1 MIKNNRENLQNMKSI
16 HNKEKGFAIKYDN
29 IYLVNGART
38 PFGKLCGTLAN
49 VSPTDLGIY
58 ATKSAIEKSGI
69 SASDIDQLMYA
80 NIGQSSADSY
90 FLPRHISLFSGIPEG
105 VPSVMLQ
112 RICGSG
118 FETIIAGTEQIV
130 LGKASVTLCGGTEN
144 MSLSPTVSFGN
155 RMGYPLGRIS
165 FKDMLWEAL
174 NDTAAV
180 PMGCTAENVANKHN
194 ITKQEANVFAKS
206 SIDKYLAAKQRGFF
220 DDEVIKM
227 NSTVFEQDGL
237 ISRKVR
243 LPRKAVDFTDDENV
257 RPANLESMAKLPSVF
272 AKDGVQTAANSSGI
286 VDGAASVVVA
296 SGDFVKEKGL
306 KPLTRVAASATSA
319 LDPRVMGLGPVPSIK
334 LLLEITGLS
343 IEDIGLFEINEAF
356 AAQFLGCQKELGLNK
371 DICNVNGGA
380 IALGHPLAAT
390 GTRLSLTLSREM
402 KIRGVKYG
410 IASACI
416 GGGQGTAIL
425 FENTDI

>member
-1 MIKNNRENLQNMKSI
+1 M
-16 HNKEKGFAIKYDN
+16 KGFYDKKKGIGITYDN

-38 PFGKLCGTLAN
+38 PFGKLCGTLGQ

-58 ATKSAIEKSGI
+58 ATKAAIEKSGI
-69 SASDIDQLMYA
+69 SGDDINQVMYA

-90 FLPRHISLFSGIPEG
+90 FLPRHIGLFSGIPES
-105 VPSVMLQ
+105 VPAVMLQ

-118 FETIIAGTEQIV
+118 FETIIAGAEQIS
-130 LGKASVTLCGGTEN
+130 LGKAQTALCGGTEN
-144 MSLSPTVSFGN
+144 MTLSPTVSFGN
-155 RMGYPLGRIS
+155 RMGYPLGKID

-180 PMGCTAENVANKHN
+180 PMGCTAENVAAKHG
-194 ITKQEANVFAKS
+194 ITKNDANEFAKLS
-206 SIDKYLAAKQRGFF
+206 VDRYLAAKERGFF
-220 DDEVIKM
+220 DGEIIKM
-227 NSTVFEQDGL
+227 NSAEFAIEGL
-237 ISRKVR
+237 NTRKVK
-243 LPRKAVDFTDDENV
+243 LPRNAVDFNVDENV
-257 RPANLESMAKLPSVF
+257 RPSDLEAMSKLPSVF
-272 AKDGVQTAANSSGI
+272 ARDGVQTAANSSGI

-296 SGDFVKEKGL
+296 SGDFIKEKGL
-306 KPLTRVAASATSA
+306 KPLTRVVASATSA
-319 LDPRVMGLGPVPSIK
+319 LDPRVMGLGPVPAIK
-334 LLLEITGLS
+334 LVLELAGLTLA
-343 IEDIGLFEINEAF
+343 DIGLVEINEAF
-356 AAQFLGCQKELGLNK
+356 AAQFIGCEKELGLNR

-402 KIRGVKYG
+402 QARGVKYG

-425 FENTDI
+425 FENMNA

>member
-1 MIKNNRENLQNMKSI
+1 M
-16 HNKEKGFAIKYDN
+16 KGFHDKKKGFGITYDN

-38 PFGKLCGTLAN
+38 PFGKLCGTLGQ

-58 ATKSAIEKSGI
+58 ATKAAIEKSGI
-69 SASDIDQLMYA
+69 KGEDIDQVMYA

-90 FLPRHISLFSGIPEG
+90 FLPRHIGLFSGIPEG
-105 VPSVMLQ
+105 VPAVMLQ

-118 FETIIAGTEQIV
+118 FETIIAGAEQIS
-130 LGKASVTLCGGTEN
+130 LGKAQTALCGGTEN
-144 MSLSPTVSFGN
+144 MTLSPTVSFGN
-155 RMGYPLGRIS
+155 RMGYPLGKID

-180 PMGCTAENVANKHN
+180 PMGCTAENVAVKHG
-194 ITKQEANVFAKS
+194 ITKNDANEFAKL
-206 SIDKYLAAKQRGFF
+206 SIDRYIAAQKRGFF
-220 DDEVIKM
+220 DGEVVKM
-227 NSTVFEQDGL
+227 NSAEFAIEGL
-237 ISRKVR
+237 VSRKVR
-243 LPRKAVDFTDDENV
+243 LPKHAVDFCTDENV
-257 RPANLESMAKLPSVF
+257 RPADLEAMSKLPSVF

-296 SGDFVKEKGL
+296 HGDFVKERGL
-306 KPLTRVAASATSA
+306 KPLSRVVASATSA
-319 LDPRVMGLGPVPSIK
+319 LDPRVMGLGPVPAIR
-334 LLLEITGLS
+334 LVLEMAGLS
-343 IEDIGLFEINEAF
+343 LADIGLIEINEAF
-356 AAQFLGCQKELGLNK
+356 AAQFIGCEKELGLNR

-390 GTRLSLTLSREM
+390 GTRLSLTISREM
-402 KIRGVKYG
+402 QARGVKYG

-425 FENTDI
+425 FENTSI

>member
-1 MIKNNRENLQNMKSI
+1 M
-16 HNKEKGFAIKYDN
+16 KGFYDKKKGIGITYDN

-38 PFGKLCGTLAN
+38 PFGKLCGTLGQ

-58 ATKSAIEKSGI
+58 ATKAAIEKSGI
-69 SASDIDQLMYA
+69 SGDDIDQVMYA

-90 FLPRHISLFSGIPEG
+90 FLPRHIGLFSGIPES
-105 VPSVMLQ
+105 VPAVMLQ

-118 FETIIAGTEQIV
+118 FETIIAGAEQIS
-130 LGKASVTLCGGTEN
+130 LGKAQTALCGGTEN
-144 MSLSPTVSFGN
+144 MTLSPTVSFGN
-155 RMGYPLGRIS
+155 RMGYPLGKID

-180 PMGCTAENVANKHN
+180 PMGCTAENVAAKHG
-194 ITKQEANVFAKS
+194 ITKNDANEFAKLS
-206 SIDKYLAAKQRGFF
+206 VDRYLAAKERGFF
-220 DDEVIKM
+220 DGEIIKM
-227 NSTVFEQDGL
+227 NSAEFAIEGL
-237 ISRKVR
+237 NTRKVK
-243 LPRKAVDFTDDENV
+243 LPRNAVDFNVDENV
-257 RPANLESMAKLPSVF
+257 RPSDLEAMSKLPSVF
-272 AKDGVQTAANSSGI
+272 ARDGVQTAANSSGI

-296 SGDFVKEKGL
+296 SGDFIKEKGL
-306 KPLTRVAASATSA
+306 KPLTRVVASATSA
-319 LDPRVMGLGPVPSIK
+319 LDPRVMGLGPVPAIK
-334 LLLEITGLS
+334 LVLELAGLTLA
-343 IEDIGLFEINEAF
+343 DIGLVEINEAF
-356 AAQFLGCQKELGLNK
+356 AAQFIGCEKELGLNR

-402 KIRGVKYG
+402 QARGVKYG

-425 FENTDI
+425 FENMNA

>member
-1 MIKNNRENLQNMKSI
+1 M
-16 HNKEKGFAIKYDN
+16 KGFHDKKKGFGITYDD

-38 PFGKLCGTLAN
+38 PFGKLCGTLGQ

-58 ATKSAIEKSGI
+58 ATKAAIEKSGI
-69 SASDIDQLMYA
+69 KGEDIDQVMYA

-90 FLPRHISLFSGIPEG
+90 FLPRHIGLFSGIPEG
-105 VPSVMLQ
+105 VPAVMLQ

-118 FETIIAGTEQIV
+118 FETIIAGAEQIS
-130 LGKASVTLCGGTEN
+130 LGKGQTALCGGTEN
-144 MSLSPTVSFGN
+144 MTLSPTVSFGN
-155 RMGYPLGRIS
+155 RMGYPLGKID

-180 PMGCTAENVANKHN
+180 PMGCTAENVAEKHG
-194 ITKQEANVFAKS
+194 ITKADANEFAKLS
-206 SIDKYLAAKQRGFF
+206 VDRYLAAKERGFF
-220 DDEVIKM
+220 DGEVVKM
-227 NSTVFEQDGL
+227 NSAEFAIDGL
-237 ISRKVR
+237 NTRKVR
-243 LPRKAVDFTDDENV
+243 LPKHAIDFNVDENV
-257 RPANLESMAKLPSVF
+257 RPSDLEAMAKLPSVF
-272 AKDGVQTAANSSGI
+272 ARDGVQTAANSSGI

-296 SGDFVKEKGL
+296 HGDFVKAKGL
-306 KPLTRVAASATSA
+306 KPLTRVVASATSA
-319 LDPRVMGLGPVPSIK
+319 LDPRVMGLGPVPAIR
-334 LLLEITGLS
+334 LVLEMAGLTLD
-343 IEDIGLFEINEAF
+343 DIGLIEINEAF
-356 AAQFLGCQKELGLNK
+356 AAQFIGCEKELGLNR

-402 KIRGVKYG
+402 NIRGVKYG

-425 FENTDI
+425 FENMNAK

>member
-1 MIKNNRENLQNMKSI
+1 M
-16 HNKEKGFAIKYDN
+16 KGFHDKKKGFGITYDD

-38 PFGKLCGTLAN
+38 PFGKLCGSLGQ

-58 ATKSAIEKSGI
+58 ATKAAIEKSGI
-69 SASDIDQLMYA
+69 KGEDIDQLMYA

-90 FLPRHISLFSGIPEG
+90 FLPRHIGLYSGIPEG
-105 VPSVMLQ
+105 VPAVMLQ

-118 FETIIAGTEQIV
+118 FETIIAGAEQIS
-130 LGKASVTLCGGTEN
+130 LGKAQTALCGGTEN
-144 MSLSPTVSFGN
+144 MTLSPTVSFGN
-155 RMGYPLGRIS
+155 RMGYPLGKID

-180 PMGCTAENVANKHN
+180 PMGCTAENVATKHG
-194 ITKQEANVFAKS
+194 ITKEDANEFAKL
-206 SIDKYLAAKQRGFF
+206 SIDRYIAAKERGFF
-220 DDEVIKM
+220 DDEVITM
-227 NSTVFEQDGL
+227 NSEVFEVEGL
-237 ISRKVR
+237 KPRKVY
-243 LPRKAVDFTDDENV
+243 LPRKVVDFTIDENV
-257 RPANLESMAKLPSVF
+257 RPADLESMAKLPSVF
-272 AKDGVQTAANSSGI
+272 ARDGVQTAANSSGI

-296 SGDFVKEKGL
+296 SGDFIKEKGL
-306 KPLTRVAASATSA
+306 KPLSRVVASATSA
-319 LDPRVMGLGPVPSIK
+319 LDPNVMGLGPVPAIR
-334 LLLEITGLS
+334 LVLEMAGLT
-343 IEDIGLFEINEAF
+343 IDDIGLIEINEAF
-356 AAQFLGCQKELGLNK
+356 AAQFIGCEKELGLNR

-402 KIRGVKYG
+402 NIRGVKYG

-425 FENTDI
+425 FENCNL

>member
-1 MIKNNRENLQNMKSI
+1 M
-16 HNKEKGFAIKYDN
+16 KGFHDKKKGFGITYDN

-38 PFGKLCGTLAN
+38 PFGKLCGTLGQ

-58 ATKSAIEKSGI
+58 ATKAAIEKSGI
-69 SASDIDQLMYA
+69 KGEDIDQVMYA

-90 FLPRHISLFSGIPEG
+90 FLPRHIGLFSGIPEG
-105 VPSVMLQ
+105 IPAVMLQ

-118 FETIIAGTEQIV
+118 FETIIAGAEQIS
-130 LGKASVTLCGGTEN
+130 LGKAQTALCGGTEN
-144 MSLSPTVSFGN
+144 MTLSPTVSFGN
-155 RMGYPLGRIS
+155 RMGYPLGKID

-180 PMGCTAENVANKHN
+180 PMGCTAENVAVKHG
-194 ITKQEANVFAKS
+194 ITKNDANEFAKL
-206 SIDKYLAAKQRGFF
+206 SIDRYIAAHKRGFF
-220 DDEVIKM
+220 DGEVIKM
-227 NSTVFEQDGL
+227 NSAEFAIEGL
-237 ISRKVR
+237 VSRKVR
-243 LPRKAVDFTDDENV
+243 LPKHAVDFCTDENV
-257 RPANLESMAKLPSVF
+257 RPADLEAMSKLPSVF

-296 SGDFVKEKGL
+296 HGDFVKERGL
-306 KPLTRVAASATSA
+306 KPLSRVVASATSA
-319 LDPRVMGLGPVPSIK
+319 LDPRVMGLGPVPAIR
-334 LLLEITGLS
+334 LVLEMAGLTLA
-343 IEDIGLFEINEAF
+343 DIGLIEINEAF
-356 AAQFLGCQKELGLNK
+356 AAQFIGCEKELGLNR

-390 GTRLSLTLSREM
+390 GTRLSLTISREM
-402 KIRGVKYG
+402 NLRKVKYG

-425 FENTDI
+425 FENCNL